1 MRRRGAF
8 ASGCGE
14 RKWTKGEAD
23 DGEFRQVP
31 LPEGSGDVRLVSA
44 GSTSFAV
51 ATEDNRLFAWGD
63 NRSGNLGLGERHLRG
78 AVERPREVVGQDGRP
93 WFGGGDSDIAGIGC
107 TRGQPFP
114 KNNFPD
120 PTGQVLLSISRLGRA
135 AQCKELQYQMLSK

>member
-14 RKWTKGEAD
+14 RKWTKREDD
-23 DGEFRQVP
+23 DGRDDDQDEFRQVP
-31 LPEGSGDVRLVSA
+31 LPEGSGNVRLVSA

-51 ATEDNRLFAWGD
+51 ATEDNRVFAWGE

-78 AVERPREVVGQDGRP
+78 AAVERPREVVREDGTP
-93 WFGGGDSDIAGIGC
+93 WFDHEIVQIEC

-120 PTGQVLLSISRLGRA
+120 PTGQVEVTA
-135 AQCKELQYQMLSK
+135 